1 MTVPSAETETQT
13 GNVFQSSVLQFCC
26 ALRDTLLHATIKV
39 TYIVFLPHSDTHF
52 KLQQILYIDHVHIT
66 KCIGL
71 LPCD

>member
-13 GNVFQSSVLQFCC
+13 GNVFQSSVLQFW
-26 ALRDTLLHATIKV
+26 DTLLHATIRV